1 MKEKVKLSNY
11 SEIRILFDEYDKEDS
26 KKDKMREKRA
36 GFDPRDGDGYVP

>member
-11 SEIRILFDEYDKEDS
+11 SEIRILFDEHDKEDS
-26 KKDKMREKRA
+26 KKDKMMEKRA